1 MLQFRR
7 SVDREELP
15 PVSIVLICLHL
26 TKRKVKNFCG
36 CLSVIILNPIT
47 PEQAE
52 QVQPYF
58 WRSGD
63 LQYIFI
69 ILHHSQYRFQLFNK
83 KCDVNKTIH
92 IC

>member
-1 MLQFRR
+1 M
-7 SVDREELP
+7 REVISQILLAAAVWQCIEKN
-15 PVSIVLICLHL
+15 VL
-26 TKRKVKNFCG
+26 
-36 CLSVIILNPIT
+36 VIINPIT

-58 WRSGD
+58 PGD

-69 ILHHSQYRFQLFNK
+69 ILHHLQYWFQLFNK
-83 KCDVNKTIH
+83 KCNVNKTIH

>member
-1 MLQFRR
+1 MQYVPGGEILETNRAYHIWR
-7 SVDREELP
+7 CMSAI
-15 PVSIVLICLHL
+15 VSH
-26 TKRKVKNFCG
+26 F
-36 CLSVIILNPIT
+36 NPIT

-58 WRSGD
+58 PGD

-69 ILHHSQYRFQLFNK
+69 ISHHSQYWFQLFNK

>member
-1 MLQFRR
+1 MWAGQ
-7 SVDREELP
+7 
-15 PVSIVLICLHL
+15 I
-26 TKRKVKNFCG
+26 
-36 CLSVIILNPIT
+36 NPIT

-52 QVQPYF
+52 QLQHYF
-58 WRSGD
+58 LEN

-69 ILHHSQYRFQLFNK
+69 ILHYSQYHFQLFNK